1 MSNMTHT
8 WILKYRWWK
17 RVREAMTESL
27 LFDHQSC
34 VYQKIL
40 VNLALCVNFG
50 TLLVPAFEK
59 PQDQNT

>member
-1 MSNMTHT
+1 
-8 WILKYRWWK
+8 
-17 RVREAMTESL
+17 MTESL